1 MESAREALLAET
13 KRLLAA
19 LNDENRELKAENTRL
34 LTQAKAAAERLT
46 SISVEKEGLE
56 KDLKHINF
64 NLMQQLRVKVS
75 AAKEHERLVAQLQA
89 TVAGL
94 EAQLQESRLAQESA
108 AKESHMQREQIA
120 VLEHRLQQLTE
131 RLFRTE
137 AEAGKYADDLNAA
150 ISGHREA
157 AARLQHDGAQRLKQV
172 EEALRLSRA
181 NEAGLERV
189 VEELRYELG
198 RAREVLRQS
207 HSSSSEG
214 QRRTLSARSEALY
227 AHEQVLT
234 ACSSS
239 CQQLRELQRQMRAVE
254 ELATHAAHQV
264 AQTVQKGEAKLREQM
279 ENFIATDEAL
289 VAFLCQRI
297 MEQEGELH
305 TVREELSSAHC
316 RLLETEKELCKAST
330 EQQSREAELRSLA
343 AVQQE
348 AQTMRVELEAHG
360 RIEEELRAEVGRCRR
375 EAECSESRAAEC
387 RRLLADEREHGAAT
401 RRSYKQE
408 ADNVDEQL
416 REFLATVSQALRKLD
431 SKTRHRRRPSSSAG
445 GVTLSTVPSTHS
457 TEYVPDG
464 SMSSPSVVRVESSPG
479 AHGVTHRE

>member
-34 LTQAKAAAERLT
+34 LTQCKAAAERLT
-46 SISVEKEGLE
+46 SVSVEKEGLE

-75 AAKEHERLVAQLQA
+75 AAKEHERLVAQMQV
-89 TVAGL
+89 TVTGL

-108 AKESHMQREQIA
+108 VKESHMQREQIA
-120 VLEHRLQQLTE
+120 VLERRLQQLTE

-150 ISGHREA
+150 ISGHRETA
-157 AARLQHDGAQRLKQV
+157 AKLQHDNAQRLKEV

-181 NEAGLERV
+181 NEAGLQRV

-198 RAREVLRQS
+198 RAKEVLRRS

-234 ACSSS
+234 ACNSS
-239 CQQLRELQRQMRAVE
+239 CQQLRELQRHLRAVE
-254 ELATHAAHQV
+254 DLATNASHHVEQALC
-264 AQTVQKGEAKLREQM
+264 KGEARLREQM
-279 ENFIATDEAL
+279 EHFVTTDEAL

-297 MEQEGELH
+297 MDQEGKLH
-305 TVREELSSAHC
+305 TVREELSHAHC
-316 RLLETEKELCKAST
+316 RLQETERELGNART
-330 EQQSREAELRSLA
+330 EQQSCKAELKSLA

-348 AQTMRVELEAHG
+348 LQTMRAELEAHG

-375 EAECSESRAAEC
+375 ETECSERRAAEC
-387 RRLLADEREHGAAT
+387 RRLLEDEREHGAAT
-401 RRSYKQE
+401 HRSYKRE

-416 REFLATVSQALRKLD
+416 REFSATVSQALRRFD
-431 SKTRHRRRPSSSAG
+431 STTRHRRRLSSSAG
-445 GVTLSTVPSTHS
+445 GVTSSNVPSRNS
-457 TEYVPDG
+457 TEYAPDG
-464 SMSSPSVVRVESSPG
+464 NMSSPSVVRVESSPG
-479 AHGVTHRE
+479 AQGHP